1 MSGTNGLDRKARIE
15 AMVVTSGKAA
25 GVSAGVFRRA
35 EEAGRL
41 AAIKERAAPPPVV
54 PEAPMAPARGPT
66 MVVRELGMVPGSQER
81 VRVEGV
87 YLRDADVLSAA
98 NANAAKRCPEDQ
110 PFVAPYT
117 PGQVA
122 IGRRYRDLVERHEAA
137 GMKCASVE
145 ARSGGGGSGGF
156 IDAFVAEGREIEAM
170 RSRIGN
176 GVSLAVRRI
185 RPSARGCRAA
195 IKDRVLVDAVC
206 LQGMTLNEVLR
217 AAGWSADGK
226 HREALRKA
234 LCAAL
239 DRMQGYG
246 CARSTR

>member
-1 MSGTNGLDRKARIE
+1 MSMAKGFDRKASAAQVSGARQAVLDRLQDE
-15 AMVVTSGKAA
+15 AA
-25 GVSAGVFRRA
+25 
-35 EEAGRL
+35 RL
-41 AAIKERAAPPPVV
+41 RGMLDRAAPPPVV
-54 PEAPMAPARGPT
+54 PEAPVAPARGPT
-66 MVVRELGMVPGSQER
+66 MVVREIGMVPGSQER

-170 RSRIGN
+170 RSRIGD

-185 RPSARGCRAA
+185 RPAARGGRAV
-195 IKDRVLVDAVC
+195 IRDRALVDAVC

-217 AAGWSADGK
+217 AAGWPQNGK
-226 HREALRKA
+226 HREALRGS

-246 CARSTR
+246 CARPTR